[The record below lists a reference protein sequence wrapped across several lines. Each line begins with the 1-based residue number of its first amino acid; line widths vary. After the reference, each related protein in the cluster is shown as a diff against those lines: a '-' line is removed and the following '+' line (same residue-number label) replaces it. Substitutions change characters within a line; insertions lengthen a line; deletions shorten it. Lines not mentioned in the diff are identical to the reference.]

1 MRILLTGAEGQ
12 LGRVVQSGFGGHQVI
27 APDEAELDICDR
39 RQVEEALDRVR
50 PDLLFNAAAYTD
62 VDGAESDREAAFAGN
77 ARGPGVL
84 AAATGG
90 RGIPLL
96 HISTDFVFDGEAGR
110 PYDERDATGPC
121 SVYGQSKLE
130 GEEAVRHA
138 NPRHF
143 VVRTSWLYA
152 PEGRNF
158 PRTMLELAGSPEVRV
173 VNDQF
178 GSPTFAPH
186 LAAALLELLETDS
199 WGTYHLAGRG
209 VASWWELASALYREL
224 GIETRVRP
232 VSTAEFPRP
241 AKRPRFS
248 ALTTVQEPRILL
260 PPWEEGLRAFVA
272 AGPEREGRR
281 RAGAR

>member
-1 MRILLTGAEGQ
+1 MKILLAGAEGQ
-12 LGRVVQSGFGGHQVI
+12 LGSVVRSGFGAHQVI
-27 APDEAELDICDR
+27 APSETDLDICDR
-39 RQVEEALDRVR
+39 RQVEATLDRAR
-50 PDLLFNAAAYTD
+50 PDLLLNAAAYTD
-62 VDGAESDREAAFAGN
+62 VDGAESEPEAAFAVN
-77 ARGPGVL
+77 ARGPGIL
-84 AAATGG
+84 AVATER
-90 RGIPLL
+90 RGIPIL

-110 PYDERDATGPC
+110 PYDERDETGPC

-138 NPRHF
+138 NPQHF

-158 PRTMLELAGSPEVRV
+158 PLTMLELAKRPEVRV

-186 LAAALLELLETDS
+186 LRDGLVELVERAS

-209 VASWWELASALYREL
+209 VASWYDLANALYRRL
-224 GIETRVRP
+224 GVETVVLP
-232 VSTAEFPRP
+232 VPTSEFPRP
-241 AKRPRFS
+241 AARPRCS

-260 PPWEEGLRAFVA
+260 PSWEEGLRVFA
-272 AGPEREGRR
+272 A
-281 RAGAR
+281 AIS